1 MLIRRRLTT
10 NTASV
15 SVTSPTCYL
24 SANVRRGIFK
34 DESQVF
40 DIVRLKEDVDLHLAG
55 GRGGGRERE
64 RERPTSDFLKISK
77 DK

>member
-55 GRGGGRERE
+55 GE

>member
-40 DIVRLKEDVDLHLAG
+40 DIVGLKEDVDLHLAG
-55 GRGGGRERE
+55 GGGEGE
-64 RERPTSDFLKISK
+64 THI
-77 DK
+77 

>member
-55 GRGGGRERE
+55 GSGGGE